1 MDKVQE
7 TATTLAKLLDEL
19 DKYTEGT
26 DCFYIERDSS
36 SGEINRVEIKHI
48 FTSTVTLVYPKE
60 SKKNG

>member
-1 MDKVQE
+1 MPSLVGSEMCIRDS
-7 TATTLAKLLDEL
+7 
-19 DKYTEGT
+19 
-26 DCFYIERDSS
+26 FYIERDSS